1 MGRYCCRTLRRSRT
15 LRRMPRRPRLGWQG
29 DHCFT
34 ALTLSAVQYT
44 ALDGGIAANVP
55 EHIRLIEDAESHGAR
70 LVIFPELSLTG
81 YRLDRWRTR
90 GSG

>member
-1 MGRYCCRTLRRSRT
+1 MTTGSI
-15 LRRMPRRPRLGWQG
+15 
-29 DHCFT
+29 T
-34 ALTLSAVQYT
+34 ALTLSAVQYQ
-44 ALDGGIAANVP
+44 ALDGGVAANVP

-81 YRLDRWRTR
+81 TGWTCWTDP